1 MSARGLQKVSYIL
14 LLIVLFGVSSGWLG
28 GL

>member
-1 MSARGLQKVSYIL
+1 MSGTGLQKAAYVI
-14 LLIVLFGVSSGWLG
+14 LIVLLFGVSSGWLG

>member
-1 MSARGLQKVSYIL
+1 MRSTGFQKVSYVALVVIL
-14 LLIVLFGVSSGWLG
+14 LGVSSGWLG

>member
-1 MSARGLQKVSYIL
+1 MQSTTLQKIAFGFL
-14 LLIVLFGVSSGWLG
+14 LLVLFGVSSGWLG

>member
-1 MSARGLQKVSYIL
+1 MSGAALQKAAYVL
-14 LLIVLFGVSSGWLG
+14 LMVLLFGVTSGWLG

>member
-1 MSARGLQKVSYIL
+1 MAGTALQKIAYIL
-14 LLIVLFGVSSGWLG
+14 LLVVLCGVSSGWFG

>member
-1 MSARGLQKVSYIL
+1 MAGTALQKIAYIL
-14 LLIVLFGVSSGWLG
+14 LLVVLLGVSSGWLG